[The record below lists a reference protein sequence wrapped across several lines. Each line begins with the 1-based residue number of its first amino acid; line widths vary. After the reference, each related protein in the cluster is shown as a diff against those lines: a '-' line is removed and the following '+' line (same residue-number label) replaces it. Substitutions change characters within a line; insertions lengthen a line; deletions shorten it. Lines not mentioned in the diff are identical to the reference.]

1 VKRIRLFPG
10 HVALFTALAVPALAS
25 EPPAPPPAD
34 SVEVLAPDQ
43 ATPPPQPPKP
53 LISYVEGRGVVFRT
67 PDDLFEASL
76 GFNLQVRYTH
86 FDFDAASTSIDTN
99 EFRVRRFKLYM
110 NGFAFDPRLTW
121 RFQADFA
128 APSARI
134 FDDGWLNWKFSD
146 AASVQFGQYKTP
158 FSRQELY
165 NDGVLQF
172 PERSLATDAFK
183 PSRDI
188 GVMGAG
194 SVGKGVFAYQAGVF
208 GGSGQNT
215 LRTDSHVMP
224 VARLLWNA
232 IGTMGNSEMD
242 LQDHQTPALSVGVD
256 GFLNTLH
263 ETTATSFDALP
274 LNYTGPAGWLGRN
287 IGQFETGEQ
296 IDVKSWEFE
305 AQLKWRG
312 LSMQGEY
319 FQGRA
324 EGDTSGARVYAYG
337 WYAQAGYFIL
347 PKKLDIAARY
357 SFVDY
362 NRSLSN
368 DGVSVINT
376 AATWYFR
383 ANNLKLVI
391 DYSRTHRQRASLAPA
406 NDQAILV
413 QVQLMP

>member
-1 VKRIRLFPG
+1 MKRV
-10 HVALFTALAVPALAS
+10 HVLLGLAVLSAAGAAARADERASTPANSVEVEAS
-25 EPPAPPPAD
+25 APDQPAPSPPPA
-34 SVEVLAPDQ
+34 A
-43 ATPPPQPPKP
+43 
-53 LISYVEGRGVVFRT
+53 ISYEPGRGVVFRT

-76 GFNLQVRYTH
+76 GFNLQVRFTH
-86 FDFDAASTSIDTN
+86 FDVDSATTGVDAN

-110 NGFAFDPRLTW
+110 GGFALDPRLTW

-165 NDGVLQF
+165 NDGVIQF

-194 SVGKGVFAYQAGVF
+194 SFGKGVFAYQAGVF
-208 GGSGQNT
+208 GGGGQNT
-215 LRTDSHVMP
+215 LQTDSHVMP

-232 IGTMGNSEMD
+232 IGTMGASEMD
-242 LQDHQTPALSVGVD
+242 LQDHPTPALSVGVD
-256 GFLNTLH
+256 GFLNTLL
-263 ETTATSFDALP
+263 ETTATSFDAIQ

-287 IGQFETGEQ
+287 IGSFETGEQ
-296 IDVKSWEFE
+296 IDVKSWELE
-305 AQLKWRG
+305 AQFKWRG
-312 LSMQGEY
+312 FSMQGEY
-319 FQGRA
+319 FNGRA
-324 EGDTSGARVYAYG
+324 EGETSGARVYSYG

-347 PKKLDIAARY
+347 PKRLDIAARY

-368 DGVSVINT
+368 EGISVIDT

-413 QVQLMP
+413 QAQLMP

>member
-1 VKRIRLFPG
+1 VKRISPFLVIAVLAGAP
-10 HVALFTALAVPALAS
+10 AAAALAEEPAS
-25 EPPAPPPAD
+25 PPPAG
-34 SVEVLAPDQ
+34 SAEVMAPDQ
-43 ATPPPQPPKP
+43 AAPPPDKP
-53 LISYVEGRGVVFRT
+53 AVAYEPGRGVVFRT

-86 FDFDAASTSIDTN
+86 FDFDAATTGVDTN

-110 NGFAFDPRLTW
+110 NGFALDPRLTW

-146 AASVQFGQYKTP
+146 AASIQGGQYKTP

-165 NDGVLQF
+165 NDGVIQF
-172 PERSLATDAFK
+172 PERALATDAFK

-194 SVGKGVFAYQAGVF
+194 SLGKGVFGYQVGVF
-208 GGSGQNT
+208 GGGGQNT
-215 LRTDSHVMP
+215 LRADSHVMP
-224 VARLLWNA
+224 VARLVWNV
-232 IGTMGNSEMD
+232 IGTMGNGEMD
-242 LQDHQTPALSVGVD
+242 LQDHQAPALSVGAD
-256 GFLNTLH
+256 GFLNNIH
-263 ETTATSFDALP
+263 KTAANAIDVLV
-274 LNYTGPAGWLGRN
+274 LNYTGAAGWLGRN
-287 IGQFETGEQ
+287 LPAFGTDDQ
-296 IDVKSWEFE
+296 IEIRSWEFE
-305 AQLKWRG
+305 TQFKWKG
-312 LSMQGEY
+312 LSLQGEY
-319 FQGRA
+319 YVGQA
-324 EGDTSGARVYAYG
+324 KGDTSGARVYAYG

-347 PKKLDIAARY
+347 PKKLDLAARY

-368 DGVSVINT
+368 DGISVINT

-413 QVQLMP
+413 QAQLMP

>member
-1 VKRIRLFPG
+1 MRFRPVL
-10 HVALFTALAVPALAS
+10 VLVLSLAALTGDAIAARAD
-25 EPPAPPPAD
+25 EPP
-34 SVEVLAPDQ
+34 SVPGESIDAFSPDP
-43 ATPPPQPPKP
+43 ATPPPAKP
-53 LISYVEGRGVVFRT
+53 AVSYEPGRGVVFRT

-86 FDFDAASTSIDTN
+86 LDFDAATTGVDTN

-146 AASVQFGQYKTP
+146 AASVQGGQYKTP

-194 SVGKGVFAYQAGVF
+194 SFGKGVFAYQAGVF
-208 GGSGQNT
+208 GGGGQNT

-224 VARLLWNA
+224 VVRLVWNA
-232 IGTMGNSEMD
+232 VGTMGASEAD
-242 LQDHQTPALSVGVD
+242 LQDHRTPALSFGVD
-256 GFLNTLH
+256 AFQN
-263 ETTATSFDALP
+263 EVRKTAANAFDVLV
-274 LNYTGPAGWLGRN
+274 LNYTGPAGWVGRN
-287 IGQFETGEQ
+287 IPLFDTDEE
-296 IDVKSWEFE
+296 IHVKSWELE
-305 AQLKWRG
+305 VQLKWRG

-319 FQGRA
+319 FKGRA
-324 EGDTSGARVYAYG
+324 EGDASGVKVYAYG
-337 WYAQAGYFIL
+337 WYAQAGFFIL
-347 PKKLDIAARY
+347 PKKLDLAARY

-362 NRSLSN
+362 NQSLSN
-368 DGVSVINT
+368 DGVSIINT

-413 QVQLMP
+413 QAQLMP